1 MRRNFPTEMAFHFS
15 GVHALDK
22 PGIFVYPK
30 VMVCIDCGFPGLQRR
45 KSERAQLLKDV
56 SKREKPSTLLRSDSE
71 CYVATCEIEMR

>member
-1 MRRNFPTEMAFHFS
+1 MACVLCGSSNEAEFPTEMAFHFS

-30 VMVCIDCGFPGLQRR
+30 VMVCTDCGFPGLQRR

-56 SKREKPSTLLRSDSE
+56 SKRESLRLFLG
-71 CYVATCEIEMR
+71 ATQNAT